1 MKKGTLLGS
10 LAFIVILFV
19 GSFASFGSLENYQH
33 GVVFVIAGILNIGIS
48 GYAARCAY
56 NAIRAKFDNDFKNQ

>member
-10 LAFIVILFV
+10 IAFVVILFV
-19 GSFASFGSLENYQH
+19 GSFASFGSLENYQN

-56 NAIRAKFDNDFKNQ
+56 NAIRAKFDPDFQKD